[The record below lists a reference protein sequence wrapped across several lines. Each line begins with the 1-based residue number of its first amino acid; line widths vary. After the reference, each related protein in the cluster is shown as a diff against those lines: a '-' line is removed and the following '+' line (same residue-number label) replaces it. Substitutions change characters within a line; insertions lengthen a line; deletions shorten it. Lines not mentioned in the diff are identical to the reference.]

1 MTKRMAGDDPRRK
14 RRERL
19 GSYTRGTR
27 TDPNRR
33 EGEWE
38 SRSKKPT
45 GLSPLDIS
53 EDARK
58 ARFKELYPENK
69 WRAGITCRMLHISHH
84 RLYQWLA
91 EDQAFAEWWR
101 DEQVIKVES
110 LEKEFDAVV
119 EGEHGMP
126 AIVGRIFRL
135 KGEAPGKYRERGTN
149 QGADGGRVRVELQF
163 LPRAIEGEYRRLPSP
178 AEEDQGTE

>member
-1 MTKRMAGDDPRRK
+1 MTKRMAADDPRRK

-27 TDPNRR
+27 ADPNRR

-53 EDARK
+53 EDERK
-58 ARFKELYPENK
+58 ARFRELYPKNK
-69 WRAGITCRMLHISHH
+69 WRSGITCQMLHISQH

-91 EDQAFAEWWR
+91 QDLEFIQWWQ
-101 DEQVIKVES
+101 DEQLLKVEG
-110 LEKEFDAVV
+110 LEKEFDSVV

-135 KGEAPGKYRERGTN
+135 KGEAPQKYRERSPY
-149 QGADGGRVRVELQF
+149 QGADGGRVRVELEF